1 MSMLVAGLIGAFGRL
16 NEHQKL
22 KEAAYFEGLDKDDDE
37 AKITVKDFNDL
48 MSAQPDSQKNKF
60 FRQVFPKLDQSKMD
74 PTALAMGKTLMNSVD
89 KDERSYGN
97 LIFSVGS
104 STDSKQYEE
113 FLTGASG
120 VFKTQAGID
129 AVSSMRSNNP
139 EAYEN
144 LVSDTAYNGKQW
156 ITNWISDRNENI
168 DGGINTPILSRF
180 FTPFLKDK
188 MFARDLAE
196 ALGTDGNLNTFH
208 IEMGTDYFKNK
219 NKSELTPVVTF
230 QGFETNEGTQK
241 IVHQQLNDKDALLLR
256 EFSNLVGMTDQ
267 QLVANYPFKLDN
279 EIRKNTKQSIIK
291 GYAPLSAAFRLK
303 NKNFAVEKLDP
314 QASQQLTNESMH
326 EISSELINLFGR
338 DGDFSNPKAMMGAI
352 LPFMTTAL
360 KAEGANQ
367 TPGQYVARA
376 SAATYF
382 KQQTGVDPKD
392 LNDPNGGF
400 QAAQKS
406 FESLTRIRS
415 LMGTTELAGTAER
428 FVSGIRGTFGS
439 GGFVAQLV
447 GVFNR
452 EVSVEAQTALQS
464 SITMAFEEDERRK
477 AAGVSDSNLGELQA
491 LRVVAAFEMARA
503 FDPSGRLSNMD
514 VEMQMARLGGIGFL
528 SVEKAQAQLD
538 VAIKD
543 VSHRMQ
549 FYEALD
555 QIDTSG
561 ELSFMQEAQIDAA
574 VALNQLQ
581 RSYMIV
587 EAEKAIGAKLGQ
599 DTFVG
604 FYHNTAI
611 PYATGL
617 SANDQDSADQNQQIF
632 KSNHPDF
639 KGESYAISPNSTI
652 PYHFADQKRFFT
664 NQDGDFFIDGVN
676 VGKQNEDWRFTEDK
690 KKRKF
695 IYILPK
701 K

>member
-1 MSMLVAGLIGAFGRL
+1 M
-16 NEHQKL
+16 
-22 KEAAYFEGLDKDDDE
+22 
-37 AKITVKDFNDL
+37 
-48 MSAQPDSQKNKF
+48 
-60 FRQVFPKLDQSKMD
+60 
-74 PTALAMGKTLMNSVD
+74 
-89 KDERSYGN
+89 
-97 LIFSVGS
+97 
-104 STDSKQYEE
+104 
-113 FLTGASG
+113 
-120 VFKTQAGID
+120 
-129 AVSSMRSNNP
+129 
-139 EAYEN
+139 
-144 LVSDTAYNGKQW
+144 
-156 ITNWISDRNENI
+156 
-168 DGGINTPILSRF
+168 
-180 FTPFLKDK
+180 
-188 MFARDLAE
+188 
-196 ALGTDGNLNTFH
+196 
-208 IEMGTDYFKNK
+208 
-219 NKSELTPVVTF
+219 
-230 QGFETNEGTQK
+230 
-241 IVHQQLNDKDALLLR
+241 
-256 EFSNLVGMTDQ
+256 
-267 QLVANYPFKLDN
+267 
-279 EIRKNTKQSIIK
+279 
-291 GYAPLSAAFRLK
+291 
-303 NKNFAVEKLDP
+303 
-314 QASQQLTNESMH
+314 
-326 EISSELINLFGR
+326 
-338 DGDFSNPKAMMGAI
+338 
-352 LPFMTTAL
+352 
-360 KAEGANQ
+360 
-367 TPGQYVARA
+367 
-376 SAATYF
+376 
-382 KQQTGVDPKD
+382 
-392 LNDPNGGF
+392 
-400 QAAQKS
+400 
-406 FESLTRIRS
+406 
-415 LMGTTELAGTAER
+415 
-428 FVSGIRGTFGS
+428 
-439 GGFVAQLV
+439 
-447 GVFNR
+447 
-452 EVSVEAQTALQS
+452 
-464 SITMAFEEDERRK
+464 
-477 AAGVSDSNLGELQA
+477 QA